1 MAQNNKKPCPSCL
14 ISQEPYIIRSSFMIH
29 FCKRIISLVLH
40 FFSNFN
46 FWPKMIKNYVVCTPY
61 LRKHT
66 LYDCDFWYTCKM
78 ITTSDAFFIFSKF
91 WFSRLLSKRTKKS
104 ACLTP
109 YLRNRT
115 SWLWFLIHLCKM
127 MISPAIFFT
136 FSKFWFFFWGGGGG
150 GFRGK

>member
-1 MAQNNKKPCPSCL
+1 MVH
-14 ISQEPYIIRSSFMIH
+14 Y
-29 FCKRIISLVLH
+29 CKRIISLVLH

-46 FWPKMIKNYVVCTPY
+46 FGVYSWVKVQKKWPKMIKNYVVCTPY

-104 ACLTP
+104 ACLTL

-136 FSKFWFFFWGGGGG
+136 FSKFWFLKILKFW
-150 GFRGK
+150 